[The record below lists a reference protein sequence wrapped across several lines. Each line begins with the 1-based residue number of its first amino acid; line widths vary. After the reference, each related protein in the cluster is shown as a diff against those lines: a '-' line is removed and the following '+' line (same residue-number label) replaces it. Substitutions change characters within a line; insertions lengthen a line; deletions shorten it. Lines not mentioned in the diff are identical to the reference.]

1 MEAHS
6 HRKMTLKQNS
16 GAQKKYEFLHLG
28 NWCIKD
34 TLKAFDNFKIMQKSV
49 WSNDFWYAKVYIF
62 NILYSIYSIL
72 FRSIQYTMD
81 WSKKQILK
89 KFPSG
94 KLNVTENA
102 FFFFRKLQLIAV

>member
-34 TLKAFDNFKIMQKSV
+34 TLKAFDNFKIIKKVYEVMIFDMQK
-49 WSNDFWYAKVYIF
+49 Y
-62 NILYSIYSIL
+62 IYSI
-72 FRSIQYTMD
+72 FYIQY
-81 WSKKQILK
+81 ILYY
-89 KFPSG
+89 SG
-94 KLNVTENA
+94 LFSALWIEVKN
-102 FFFFRKLQLIAV
+102 KY

>member
-1 MEAHS
+1 
-6 HRKMTLKQNS
+6 
-16 GAQKKYEFLHLG
+16 
-28 NWCIKD
+28 
-34 TLKAFDNFKIMQKSV
+34 
-49 WSNDFWYAKVYIF
+49 
-62 NILYSIYSIL
+62 
-72 FRSIQYTMD
+72 MD